1 MAGKKVK
8 AVDKWK
14 LKKWF
19 SVKAPSMFEG
29 KEICEVVASDEKKLL
44 NRIVR
49 TSLLEL
55 GVSGAGSQMAMFTTL
70 RFRIKDITG
79 NDANTTIIG
88 HEISP
93 SFIKTFARRGKS
105 LIHQVVDEKT
115 KDNEDF
121 RLKIVAVTGARV
133 SRNTRRNL
141 RNALVEECKKAIAEK
156 NFDEAMQ
163 DVIYG
168 RVSSRLFGRLKQITK
183 MRRVE
188 VRKSQRGEIFKT

>member
-1 MAGKKVK
+1 
-8 AVDKWK
+8 
-14 LKKWF
+14 
-19 SVKAPSMFEG
+19 VKAPSMFEG
-29 KEICEVVASDEKKLL
+29 KEICEVVASDDKKLI

-49 TSLLEL
+49 TSLLDL
-55 GVSGAGSQMAMFTTL
+55 GIAGASQMAMFTTL
-70 RFRIKDITG
+70 RFRIKDING
-79 NDANTTIIG
+79 NDAQTAIIG
-88 HEISP
+88 HEIAA

-115 KDNEDF
+115 KDNEDL
-121 RLKIVAVTGARV
+121 RLKIVAVTGAQV

-141 RNALVEECKKAIAEK
+141 RNALVEETKKAIAEK
-156 NFDEAMQ
+156 TFDEAIQ

-188 VRKSQRGEIFKT
+188 VRKSERGEVFKA

>member
-1 MAGKKVK
+1 
-8 AVDKWK
+8 
-14 LKKWF
+14 
-19 SVKAPSMFEG
+19 MFEG
-29 KEICEVVASDEKKLL
+29 REICEVVASDDKKLL

-49 TSLLEL
+49 TSLMDL
-55 GVSGAGSQMAMFTTL
+55 GVAGGASQMAMFTTL
-70 RFRIKDITG
+70 RFRINGINGT
-79 NDANTTIIG
+79 DAQTTTLG
-88 HEISP
+88 HEIAA

-115 KDNEDF
+115 KDNENL
-121 RLKIVAVTGARV
+121 RLKVVAVTGAHV

-156 NFDEAMQ
+156 NFDEAIQ

-188 VRKSQRGEIFKT
+188 IRKSERGEIFKA

>member
-14 LKKWF
+14 AKKWYT
-19 SVKAPSMFEG
+19 VRAPQLFES
-29 KEICEVVASDEKKLL
+29 KEFCEVVASDDKRLM

-49 TSLLEL
+49 ASLFEL
-55 GVSGAGSQMAMFTTL
+55 GVGGAGAQMAMFTSL
-70 RFRIKDITG
+70 RFRITG
-79 NDANTTIIG
+79 VNGAEASTKLLG
-88 HEISP
+88 HEIAG

-115 KDNEDF
+115 KDNEDL
-121 RLKIVAVTGARV
+121 RLKVVAVTGARV

-141 RNALVEECKKAIAEK
+141 RNALVEETKKAVAEK
-156 NFDEAMQ
+156 PFDEIIQ
-163 DVIYG
+163 DVVYG
-168 RVSSRLFGRLKQITK
+168 RLSSRLFGRLKQITR

-188 VRKSQRGEIFKT
+188 VRKSERGEIFK

>member
-1 MAGKKVK
+1 
-8 AVDKWK
+8 
-14 LKKWF
+14 
-19 SVKAPSMFEG
+19 MFEG
-29 KEICEVVASDEKKLL
+29 KEICEVVASDDKRLI
-44 NRIVR
+44 NRVVR

-55 GVSGAGSQMAMFTTL
+55 GLAGGASQMAMFTTL
-70 RFRIKDITG
+70 RFRIKDING
-79 NDANTTIIG
+79 ADANTMVLG
-88 HEISP
+88 HEIAP

-133 SRNTRRNL
+133 SANTRRNL
-141 RNALVEECKKAIAEK
+141 RNALVEECKKAIVEK
-156 NFDEAMQ
+156 TFDEAFQ

-168 RVSSRLFGRLKQITK
+168 RVSSRIFGRLKQITK

-188 VRKSQRGEIFKT
+188 VRKSERGEIFKN